1 MEARYRSWWQQIKQ
15 HRVAF
20 GVGAIVFVVV
30 IVIIIIGYQL
40 DWTGFKGKTVWDWLQ
55 LLGVLAI
62 PVVVGFGAAWFTAQQ
77 GKVSDRENTDNQRET
92 ALQRY
97 IDKISELLLHEKLR
111 DSGEEDEVRNVA
123 RVRTLTVLLRLDA
136 NRKRIVL
143 QFLYESGLIKKDESI
158 IDLRTAHLRAADLD
172 RVTPRGAYLSGA
184 NLGGA
189 DLSGADLNG
198 AFLREADLS
207 GADLSGADLQEA
219 DLGAVK
225 LCAANLSGA
234 NLWEIDLS
242 GTDLRRANFRKA
254 DLSGADLNGAFLREA
269 DLRGAN
275 LIGTDLRGTNLS
287 AADLSGAD
295 LSEATATIEQ
305 LDEAKSLKGVT
316 IPDGSIH
323 E

>member
-1 MEARYRSWWQQIKQ
+1 MQYCHCLLYWPWNTSYSRGGAMEARYRSWWQQIKQ

-30 IVIIIIGYQL
+30 IVINIIGYQL

-189 DLSGADLNG
+189 DLSGADLRG
-198 AFLREADLS
+198 AE
-207 GADLSGADLQEA
+207 LQEA

-234 NLWEIDLS
+234 HLWEIDLS

-295 LSEATATIEQ
+295 LSEAT
-305 LDEAKSLKGVT
+305 VT
-316 IPDGSIH
+316 
-323 E
+323 